1 MGLVNSIHSSSLQQL
16 IKMGLEIKNLF
27 QLPHIIKLPVLVMTF
42 ITMVLARCG
51 YEGNPLG
58 FGDDSDSAYFGVMV
72 VYGFFFLTMNITVTM
87 CGFIFYLA
95 VGSSLLSTPVIKE
108 ITEEQ
113 ALGAMCILTAF
124 VFLADTSI

>member
-1 MGLVNSIHSSSLQQL
+1 
-16 IKMGLEIKNLF
+16 
-27 QLPHIIKLPVLVMTF
+27 
-42 ITMVLARCG
+42 
-51 YEGNPLG
+51 
-58 FGDDSDSAYFGVMV
+58 
-72 VYGFFFLTMNITVTM
+72 M

-124 VFLADTSI
+124 VFLADTSISIMKRNQG